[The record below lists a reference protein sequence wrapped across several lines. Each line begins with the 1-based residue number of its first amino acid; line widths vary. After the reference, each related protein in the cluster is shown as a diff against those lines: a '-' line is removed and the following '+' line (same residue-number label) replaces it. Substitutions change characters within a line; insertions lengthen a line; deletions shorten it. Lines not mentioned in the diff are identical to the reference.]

1 MFDELLDML
10 KEFLKRLFTS
20 RLFALSVL
28 FTLMFAV
35 LLGKLF
41 RMQIL
46 DGSTYQE
53 KYMQKTERNVD
64 APGTRGKI
72 YDCNGYELAYNQLAY
87 SAVIQDAGDYPK
99 LADRNQMLYRLVS
112 ILERRGETVEGKLEV
127 AMDQNGEMFFTSASD
142 SGKTRFLL
150 NFYGLSSSSE
160 LDDPKGKYPRN
171 ITAREAFEKK
181 KHSYGLD
188 QMKDDKGNPLILSD
202 KTALDMIN
210 IIYTMKLTEYQK
222 YETTTVASGISQ
234 ETMTE
239 INENIAD
246 LKGVSIEQSSVR
258 KYNDALYFAP
268 IIGYTGKVQED
279 QVDELNKEWRQ
290 TDEAAGLP
298 PEATKYDLNDV
309 VGRIGIEQSM
319 ELQLQGVK
327 GHSKMYVDN
336 MGRPRE
342 VIEKTDAKAGDDV
355 YLTID
360 RDLQIATYKLIEQQL
375 AGIIVNWLTNEDPDP
390 NKVYDASKK
399 PIPVKDAYYQLI
411 NNNVLS
417 LPKMDRDDASDIEKE
432 IYSTYVSS
440 RDQILANIRNELM
453 SPHARAMND
462 LPKDMSTYMNY
473 IYSFLADPSV
483 GIIQKDKIDQSSP
496 EYQAWKAGT
505 ISLRDYIYS
514 GIAGSWVDTTPLDV
528 SAKYSDADDIFSQLV
543 DYVTDSLKNDNKF
556 TKRMFRYLIND
567 NVITGNQLC
576 LALFAQGVIK
586 ENPQEIAALKTGDS
600 SYAFQFMKKK
610 ISDLE
615 LTPAQLALD
624 PCTAGVV
631 VTDVRTGKVKAL
643 VTYPSYDNNLM
654 SGTVD
659 AAYFAQLQDDMSKP
673 LYNNATQAQKAPGS
687 TFKPVTAVAALETGV
702 IGLHDTIDCT
712 GIYDQVSNPIK
723 CWIYPGQ
730 HGVQDMEAGIQNS
743 CNYFFAELGHRLC
756 IRPDG
761 SYSPDQGLDAL
772 RKYAAMFG
780 LDQKSGVEIPE
791 NDPHISTEDPE
802 RSAMGQGTHSYTN
815 VQLSRYVT
823 AVANKGTVFKLSL
836 LDKVTDAG
844 GSLMKDYEPD
854 AISHIDAKEST
865 WDAVQAGMRRV
876 ITNSSAK
883 KVFSDL
889 PVEVAGKTGTAQED
903 KSRSNH
909 AFFVS
914 FAPYSHP
921 EIAVTVN
928 IPYGYAGTNAATLGK
943 EVYEYYYG
951 YTTLDQIL
959 GSGALGVS
967 NVVIGD

>member
-1 MFDELLDML
+1 MFDELLEMIQ
-10 KEFLKRLFTS
+10 EFFKKLFAS

-28 FTLMFAV
+28 FTVMFAGLV
-35 LLGKLF
+35 GKLF

-46 DGSTYQE
+46 DGSNYQE
-53 KYMQKTERNVD
+53 KYMLKTERNVD
-64 APGTRGKI
+64 TPGTRGKI

-87 SAVIQDAGDYPK
+87 SAVIQDKGDYPK
-99 LADRNQMLYRLVS
+99 AADRNKMLYRLVS
-112 ILERRGETVEGKLEV
+112 ILERRGETVEGKFEV
-127 AMDQNGEMFFTSASD
+127 AMDQNGDMFFTSTSE

-150 NFYGLSSSSE
+150 NFYGISASAD

-181 KHSYGLD
+181 KHSYELD
-188 QMKDDKGNPLILSD
+188 KMKDDKGNPLILSD
-202 KTALDMIN
+202 RIALDMVN

-222 YETTTVASGISQ
+222 YETTTVASNISRD
-234 ETMTE
+234 TMTE

-258 KYNDALYFAP
+258 KYNDSLYFAP

-279 QVDELNKEWRQ
+279 QLDNLNEEWRK
-290 TDEAAGLP
+290 TDEAAGQP
-298 PEATKYDLNDV
+298 ADAAKYDLNDI
-309 VGRIGIEQSM
+309 VGRTGIESSM
-319 ELQLQGVK
+319 ELELQGVK
-327 GHSKMYVDN
+327 GHSRMYVDN

-342 VIEKTDAKAGDDV
+342 IIEKTDAKAGDDV

-375 AGIIVNWLTNEDPDP
+375 AGIITYWLTKDDP
-390 NKVYDASKK
+390 NPDKIYDASKK

-417 LPKMDRDDASDIEKE
+417 LPKMAREDASDIEKQ

-440 RDQILANIRNELM
+440 RDQILSNIRSELM
-453 SPHARAMND
+453 SPHALAMND

-473 IYSFLADPSV
+473 IYTFLADPSI

-514 GIAGSWVDTTPLDV
+514 GIAGSWVDTTRLDV
-528 SAKYSDADDIFSQLV
+528 SNKYSDADDIFSQLV

-556 TKRMFRYLIND
+556 TKRMFRYLVND
-567 NVITGNQLC
+567 EVITGNQLC

-586 ENPQEIAALKTGDS
+586 DNPQEIAALKTGDS
-600 SYAFQFMKKK
+600 NYAFQFIREK
-610 ISDLE
+610 ISNLE

-631 VTDVRTGKVKAL
+631 VTDVKTGKVKAL

-687 TFKPVTAVAALETGV
+687 TFKPITAVAALEEGV
-702 IGLHDTIDCT
+702 IGLADTIDCT

-730 HGVQDMEAGIQNS
+730 HGNQNIEEGIQNS

-756 IRPDG
+756 LKPDG
-761 SYSPDQGLDAL
+761 AYSPEQGLDTL
-772 RKYAAMFG
+772 RKYASEFG
-780 LDQKSGVEIPE
+780 LDRTSGVEIPE
-791 NDPHISTEDPE
+791 NEPHISTEDPE

-823 AVANKGTVFKLSL
+823 AIANKGTLFNLSL
-836 LDKVTDAG
+836 LDKLTDASG
-844 GSLMKDYEPD
+844 NLLKDYAPD
-854 AISHIDAKEST
+854 AISHIQAKDST
-865 WDAVQAGMRRV
+865 WNAVQTGMRRV

-883 KVFSDL
+883 KIFSDL

-903 KSRSNH
+903 RTRSNH

-943 EVYEYYYG
+943 KVYEYYYG

>member
-1 MFDELLDML
+1 MIQ
-10 KEFLKRLFTS
+10 EFLKKLFCS
-20 RLFALSVL
+20 RLFALSVIV
-28 FTLMFAV
+28 TIMFAG
-35 LLGKLF
+35 LIGKLF

-46 DGSTYQE
+46 DGSNYQE

-64 APGTRGKI
+64 TPGTRGKI

-87 SAVIQDAGDYPK
+87 SAVIQDTGDYPK
-99 LADRNQMLYRLVS
+99 TSQRNKMLYRLVS
-112 ILERRGETVEGKLEV
+112 ILERRGETVDGKFEI
-127 AMDQNGEMFFTSASD
+127 AMDQNGEMFFTSASE
-142 SGKTRFLL
+142 SAKTRFLL
-150 NFYGLSSSSE
+150 NFYNLASSAD

-181 KHSYGLD
+181 KHSYELD
-188 QMKDDKGNPLILSD
+188 KMKDDKGNPLILPD
-202 KTALDMIN
+202 KTALDMMN

-222 YETTTVASGISQ
+222 YETTTVASNISQ

-239 INENIAD
+239 INENTAD

-258 KYNDALYFAP
+258 KYNDSLYFAP

-279 QVDELNKEWRQ
+279 QIDELNQEWRK
-290 TDEAAGLP
+290 TNEASGLP
-298 PEATKYDLNDV
+298 SDAAKYDLNDV
-309 VGRIGIEQSM
+309 VGRTGIEKSM
-319 ELQLQGVK
+319 ELELQGVK
-327 GHSKMYVDN
+327 GYSKMYVDN

-342 VIEKTDAKAGDDV
+342 IIDKTDAKAGDDV

-360 RDLQIATYKLIEQQL
+360 HDLQIATYKLIEQQL
-375 AGIIVNWLTNEDPDP
+375 AGIITYWLRNEDLDP

-417 LPKMDRDDASDIEKE
+417 LPKMAREDASDIEKQ
-432 IYSTYVSS
+432 IYSTYTSS
-440 RDQILANIRNELM
+440 RDQILTKIRGELM
-453 SPHARAMND
+453 SPHATAMNS

-473 IYSFLADPSV
+473 IYTFLSDPSV
-483 GIIQKDKIDQSSP
+483 GVIQKDKIDQSSP
-496 EYQAWKAGT
+496 EYKAWKDGT

-514 GIAGSWVDTTPLDV
+514 GIAGSWVDTTRLDV
-528 SAKYSDADDIFSQLV
+528 SNKYSDADDIFSQLV
-543 DYVTDSLKNDNKF
+543 DYVIQSLKNDNKF
-556 TKRMFRYLIND
+556 TKRMFRYLVND

-586 ENPQEIAALKTGDS
+586 DNPQEKAALETGDS
-600 SYAFQFMKKK
+600 NYAFQFIREK
-610 ISDLE
+610 ISNLE

-687 TFKPVTAVAALETGV
+687 TFKPVTAVAALEEGV
-702 IGLHDTIDCT
+702 IGLQDTIYCT
-712 GIYDQVSNPIK
+712 GLYDQVSNPIK

-730 HGVQDMEAGIQNS
+730 HGSQNIEQGIQNS

-756 IRPDG
+756 IKPDG
-761 SYSPDQGLDAL
+761 TYSPEQGLNTL
-772 RKYAAMFG
+772 RKYASLFG
-780 LDQKSGVEIPE
+780 LDRTSGVEIPE
-791 NDPHISTEDPE
+791 NEPHISTEDPE

-836 LDKVTDAG
+836 LNKLTDASG
-844 GSLMKDYEPD
+844 NLIKDYTPNV
-854 AISHIDAKEST
+854 ISHIQAKDST
-865 WDAVQAGMRRV
+865 WNAVQTGMRRV
-876 ITNSSAK
+876 ITDSSAK
-883 KVFSDL
+883 KIFSDL

-903 KSRSNH
+903 RTRSNH

-914 FAPYSHP
+914 FAPLSHP

-943 EVYEYYYG
+943 KVYEYYYG
-951 YTTLDQIL
+951 YTTLNQIL